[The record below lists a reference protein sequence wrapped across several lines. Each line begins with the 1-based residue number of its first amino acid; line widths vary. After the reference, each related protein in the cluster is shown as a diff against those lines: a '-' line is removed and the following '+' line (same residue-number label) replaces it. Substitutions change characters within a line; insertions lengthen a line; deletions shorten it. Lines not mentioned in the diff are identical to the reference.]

1 VWYDRCSAITL
12 RHLQTFSAVSRQRS
26 FVKAAEGLS
35 LSQPAV
41 SAQIKELETIL
52 GVCLLVRS
60 RGRRQID
67 LTPAGEVLLASCAEI
82 SETLERTEKALGGLR
97 ELEQGTVTF
106 GASLYF
112 GAYILPSV
120 DNAFR
125 QDQPGIHVTHEIADV
140 PSLLDGLRRHR
151 FDLIVVAGPVEDA
164 ALVAEPLGNYDIVL
178 VGRPGHRLQH
188 GPPAPF
194 AELRSER
201 VILPKPTFILRS
213 IVQRMAAQAGISL
226 QVAMEANHIE
236 AKLHA
241 VADGVGI
248 APIGSH
254 AAVPGVSAGQLA
266 LLQVEGFPIR
276 IDYAVVHQEGRL
288 SPAASLYRR
297 HLLTYRAPLLG
308 QPARGREHG
317 LSAEGSSRAT
327 AVDAHQPQHHDVP

>member
-1 VWYDRCSAITL
+1 LYDRCSSITL
-12 RHLQTFSAVSRQRS
+12 RHLQIFSAVSRQRS
-26 FVKAAEGLS
+26 FARAAEGLC

-52 GVCLLVRS
+52 GVRLLVRS

-82 SETLERTEKALGGLR
+82 AESLERTERALSGFRG
-97 ELEQGTVTF
+97 LEQGTVTF

-112 GAYILPSV
+112 GAYLLPGV
-120 DNAFR
+120 HNAFR
-125 QDQPGIHVTHEIADV
+125 QQQPAVHVTHEIGDV
-140 PSLLDGLRRHR
+140 PDLLDGLRRHR
-151 FDLIVVAGPVEDA
+151 FDLIVVAGPVDDP
-164 ALVAEPLGNYDIVL
+164 ALVAEPLGSYDVVL

-194 AELRSER
+194 AELRSEQLL
-201 VILPKPTFILRS
+201 LPKPTFFLRS
-213 IVQRMAAQAGISL
+213 IVHRMAAEAGITL

-254 AAVPGVSAGQLA
+254 ATVPGITAGQLA
-266 LLQVEGFPIR
+266 ILQVEGFPIR
-276 IDYAVVHQEGRL
+276 IDYAVVHHKGNL
-288 SPAASLYRR
+288 SPAAALYRR
-297 HLLTYRAPLLG
+297 HLLTYRA
-308 QPARGREHG
+308 
-317 LSAEGSSRAT
+317 SS
-327 AVDAHQPQHHDVP
+327 